1 MARAPMAESPT
12 PPASADLGAA
22 LTALRPAVRAL
33 VGHVLGLLPGHP
45 DIDDCENEVYRR
57 TFEGRARID
66 PAAPLKPWVLGI
78 ARHVALD
85 AQRARRRAARR
96 ARGTAGGDGL
106 PEDDEP
112 TVEKLADAAPGPEER
127 AVLAER
133 AQQIGRALESLP
145 AEQRRVLLLHSEGL
159 GYGQIAKQ
167 IGAPLGTVCT
177 WIARARQGLKE
188 ALQDRNQDRR
198 T

>member
-1 MARAPMAESPT
+1 MAELPL
-12 PPASADLGAA
+12 PPASGDLGAA

-45 DIDDCENEVYRR
+45 DLDDCENEVYRR

-66 PAAPLKPWVLGI
+66 PEAPLKPWVLGI

-96 ARGTAGGDGL
+96 APARDA
-106 PEDDEP
+106 PSEDDEP
-112 TVEKLADAAPGPEER
+112 TVEKLADAAPSPEER

-133 AQQIGRALESLP
+133 ARRIERALECLP
-145 AEQRRVLLLHSEGL
+145 VEQRRALLLHSEGL

-198 T
+198 P

>member
-1 MARAPMAESPT
+1 MAEPPN
-12 PPASADLGAA
+12 PPASGDLGAA
-22 LTALRPAVRAL
+22 IAALRPAVRAL
-33 VGHVLGLLPGHP
+33 VGHLLGVLPGHP

-57 TFEGRARID
+57 TFEGRARVD

-96 ARGTAGGDGL
+96 AAPGAAVV
-106 PEDDEP
+106 EDDDSP
-112 TVEKLADAAPGPEER
+112 MEKLVDAAPGPEER
-127 AVLAER
+127 ALLAER
-133 AQQIGRALESLP
+133 TRRIGRALERLP
-145 AEQRRVLLLHSEGL
+145 AEQRRALLLHGEGL
-159 GYGQIAKQ
+159 AYGQIAKQ

-188 ALQDRNQDRR
+188 ALQDQAQDRR
-198 T
+198 P

>member
-1 MARAPMAESPT
+1 MAEPSKT
-12 PPASADLGAA
+12 PASGDLGAA

-45 DIDDCENEVYRR
+45 DLDDCENEVYRR

-66 PAAPLKPWVLGI
+66 PEAPLKPWVLGI

-85 AQRARRRAARR
+85 AHRARRRAARR
-96 ARGTAGGDGL
+96 AAEEPVEDG
-106 PEDDEP
+106 EP
-112 TVEKLADAAPGPEER
+112 AVEKLADAAPGPEER

-133 AQQIGRALESLP
+133 ARRIDRALERLP
-145 AEQRRVLLLHSEGL
+145 AEQRRALLLHSEGL

-188 ALQDRNQDRR
+188 TLQDRDRR
-198 T
+198 P